1 VADRHFSARTAIA
14 REPSDV
20 FAWVADHRNVPRVL
34 EGITRWEPLRDRDRG
49 RDARFDVAM
58 SVLGLPLTNVLVLD
72 DWDEP
77 RTIAWRSESGLVP
90 QTGRWRFEPIPEGTE
105 VTLSIS
111 YRPPAGLVGAMLAG
125 QVEGLVK
132 GRLQAA
138 LERMKDLLEAAA
150 DPEGGA
156 A

>member
-1 VADRHFSARTAIA
+1 M
-14 REPSDV
+14 
-20 FAWVADHRNVPRVL
+20 FAWVGDHRNVPRVL
-34 EGITRWEPLRDRDRG
+34 EGITRWEPLGDRDRG
-49 RDARFDVAM
+49 RGARFDVAM

-77 RTIAWRSESGLVP
+77 WSIGWRSESGLIP
-90 QTGRWRFEPIPEGTE
+90 QTGRWRFQPTPEGTE

-111 YRPPAGLVGAMLAG
+111 YRPPAGVVGAMLAG
-125 QVEGLVK
+125 QVEGLVQ

-138 LERMKDLLEAAA
+138 LAKMKDLLEAAA

>member
-1 VADRHFSARTAIA
+1 M
-14 REPSDV
+14 

-34 EGITRWEPLRDRDRG
+34 EGVTRWEPLGDRDRG

-58 SVLGLPLTNVLVLD
+58 SALGFPLTNVLVLD
-72 DWDEP
+72 AWDEP
-77 RTIAWRSESGLVP
+77 RTIGWRSESGLIP
-90 QTGRWRFEPIPEGTE
+90 QTGRWRFEPTPEGTE

-125 QVEGLVK
+125 QVEVVVQ

-138 LERMKDLLEAAA
+138 LARMKDLLEAATGP
-150 DPEGGA
+150 DGGVA
-156 A
+156 